1 MRMCELSLCRTLC
14 NPMDYEPPGFSVH
27 GIVQARII
35 EWVAISSSRRSSRPR
50 DYTRI
55 SGVSCIGRQ
64 ILYHCTTWEDQ
75 LVYNS
80 IYIKFK
86 NRAKC

>member
-1 MRMCELSLCRTLC
+1 MCVKAQSRWTLR
-14 NPMDYEPPGFSVH
+14 NPMDCNPPGSSVH
-27 GIVQARII
+27 GIVQARIM
-35 EWVAISSSRRSSRPR
+35 EWVAIPSSRRSSRPG

-55 SGVSCIGRQ
+55 SGVSSIGRQ

-75 LVYNS
+75 LMYNF

-86 NRAKC
+86 NQAKC